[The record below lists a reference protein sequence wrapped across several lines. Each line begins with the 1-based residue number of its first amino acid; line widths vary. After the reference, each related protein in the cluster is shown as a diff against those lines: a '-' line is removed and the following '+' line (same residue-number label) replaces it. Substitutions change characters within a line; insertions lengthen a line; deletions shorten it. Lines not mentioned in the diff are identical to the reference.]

1 MKIISWNINSVRL
14 RAPLL
19 KQLISEQDPDIV
31 CLQETK
37 VQDSQFPLDQLKSFG
52 LENIYFSGQK
62 SYNGVA
68 ILSKEALSNVQ
79 TYKILE
85 SEDKRHISAVTK
97 SGIKIHNFYVP
108 AGGDEP
114 DININP
120 KFDFKLKFLDWMK
133 NYFVK
138 NYSQNDKLI
147 MVGDMNIA
155 PLESDVWS
163 HKQLLKVVSHTPI
176 EVEKMNNLQK
186 TLNWIDSHRYKIG
199 DEEKLYSW
207 WSYRSRD
214 PMKSNRGRRLDHI
227 WMTPSLKNKI
237 SKVEFLTDF
246 RIREKPSDHIPIITC
261 IT

>member
-19 KQLISEQDPDIV
+19 KQLISEQDPEIV